1 MEKILNL
8 ISLKW
13 QTPLKL
19 PDLTG
24 PMAGSRSQTAR
35 TCANTSVTGAL
46 AAAKAYHKAPIQ
58 IAQAVAEQL
67 HHEDFESVAT
77 AMPGFINLRVSGS
90 FLQAYLSAMRHD
102 PYFGVE
108 QEPVPKTIVVDYGGP
123 NVAKPLHIG
132 HLRSA
137 IIGESMK
144 RIYKFFGNH
153 TIGDVHLGD
162 WGLQMGLI
170 IAGLQDRQ
178 PELCYF
184 DGSFTGPY
192 PEEAP
197 FTMTELET
205 IYPAASARSKED
217 PAFAQRAHEA
227 TFALQEG
234 RPGYRALWKHIM
246 AVSLADIRK
255 NYDNLDVH
263 FESWLGESDAQPDI
277 PPMLEQMQAK
287 GLAVESDGALIFP
300 VAEEETR
307 RKCLPASW

>member
-8 ISLKW
+8 ISAKMADAFEAAGFDRSYGRV
-13 QTPLKL
+13 TVSNR
-19 PDLTG
+19 PDLCEY
-24 PMAGSRSQTAR
+24 Q
-35 TCANTSVTGAL
+35 CNGAL

-153 TIGDVHLGD
+153 TIPKKFTSKSRWASAVCVNST
-162 WGLQMGLI
+162 
-170 IAGLQDRQ
+170 A
-178 PELCYF
+178 PEMPKPAL
-184 DGSFTGPY
+184 FT
-192 PEEAP
+192 
-197 FTMTELET
+197 TMSIRPSRSATVLT
-205 IYPAASARSKED
+205 AACTCSSRVTSQVRWMIPGWLLSRRLSSYTRHPASAR
-217 PAFAQRAHEA
+217 
-227 TFALQEG
+227 
-234 RPGYRALWKHIM
+234 YRAVHCPMPELPPVRRTT
-246 AVSLADIRK
+246 VSFFMDTPFPQQLPRSPLPRPKWIRYDWPCSWFAADTPAPA
-255 NYDNLDVH
+255 
-263 FESWLGESDAQPDI
+263 WQAAALG
-277 PPMLEQMQAK
+277 
-287 GLAVESDGALIFP
+287 
-300 VAEEETR
+300 
-307 RKCLPASW
+307 